1 MIKKLT
7 LLSILLI
14 ILTTSC
20 VSDYD
25 RLEDCRKKY
34 KNAIVTPSTNL
45 LARQGYEIT
54 VEDTVT
60 KQIYAI
66 SYYPFSSTKIESI
79 TNIR

>member
-1 MIKKLT
+1 MKKFNLII
-7 LLSILLI
+7 ILLA

-34 KNAIVTPSTNL
+34 KNSIVTPSTTL
-45 LARQGYEIT
+45 IKRQGYEIT
-54 VEDTVT
+54 VEDTLT
-60 KQIYAI
+60 KQIYAV
-66 SYYPFSSTKIESI
+66 SYYPFSSTKISSI

>member
-1 MIKKLT
+1 MKKFNLII
-7 LLSILLI
+7 ILLA

-34 KNAIVTPSTNL
+34 KNAIVTPSTTL
-45 LARQGYEIT
+45 IKRQGYEIT
-54 VEDTVT
+54 VEDTIT
-60 KQIYAI
+60 KQIYAV
-66 SYYPFSSTKIESI
+66 SYYPFSSTKISSI

>member
-1 MIKKLT
+1 MKKFNLII
-7 LLSILLI
+7 ILLT
-14 ILTTSC
+14 ILITSC

-34 KNAIVTPSTNL
+34 KNSIVTPSTNL

-54 VEDTVT
+54 VEDTIT
-60 KQIYAI
+60 NQIYAI
-66 SYYPFSSTKIESI
+66 SYYPFSSTKISSI